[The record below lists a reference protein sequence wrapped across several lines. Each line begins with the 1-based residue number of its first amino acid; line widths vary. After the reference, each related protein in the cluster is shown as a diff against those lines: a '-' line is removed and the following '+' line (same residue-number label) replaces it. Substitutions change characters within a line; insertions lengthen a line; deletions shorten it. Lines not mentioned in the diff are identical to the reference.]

1 MVPNAGEDDG
11 GSATAMAPP
20 GDAASPAAVAAI
32 DAAEAHAIVGRA
44 IDRYVAARHA
54 EVDAFVDANYGLM
67 GSLRLHRRAIG
78 LDLLR
83 APANVALVAPHL
95 AAQLAAGVLRRAG
108 AGRAA
113 RWLKGRRLFLD
124 TRVARELEWR
134 LHAELLRLPYDDG
147 RGRRSERD
155 ALAEE
160 IMADPRLA
168 GALDALAATL
178 LRHRDDPEARA
189 RLLAMIGT
197 YTGARSA
204 AAELVNSLALA
215 GAGAAA
221 FKQLTPSVISLGPVL
236 ATVLAHEAAVASFPL
251 GPWLGGLWYG
261 HVATVTP
268 SAGLVIGVTGGLM
281 ALTAT
286 TAAFAGVVGDPIQR
300 ALGLHQRRLHR
311 LIDAL
316 GDGLRGGGGAAFEVR
331 DHYAARIFDLI
342 DVARAAYRLAS

>member
-1 MVPNAGEDDG
+1 MVPTAGEDEAG
-11 GSATAMAPP
+11 FATGIAPP
-20 GDAASPAAVAAI
+20 GDAAPPAAVAAI
-32 DAAEAHAIVGRA
+32 DAAEARAIVGRA

-54 EVDAFVDANYGLM
+54 EVDAFVDANYSLM

-95 AAQLAAGVLRRAG
+95 GAQLAAGALRRAG

-134 LHAELLRLPYDDG
+134 LHTELLRLPYDDG

-168 GALDALAATL
+168 AALDALAATL
-178 LRHRDDPEARA
+178 LRHRDDPEVRA
-189 RLLAMIGT
+189 RLRAMIGT

-204 AAELVNSLALA
+204 AAELVNNLALA

-221 FKQLTPSVISLGPVL
+221 FKQLTPSVISLGPVMATAL
-236 ATVLAHEAAVASFPL
+236 AYEAAAASFPL

-286 TAAFAGVVGDPIQR
+286 TAAFAGVVGDPVQR

-316 GDGLRGGGGAAFEVR
+316 GDGLRDGGAAAFEVR